1 MQILFSKYL
10 ILALLVLLLPLNA
23 KCKVDTTLPV
33 ELVYFFAE
41 VYEDSVLLKFGT
53 ATEVSNYG
61 FEIQRAQNGL
71 SFEVIGFVDGNGNSN
86 SPKDYTFADSLVD
99 RSGLVYYRLK
109 QIDFNGTSEYS
120 DTISV
125 NFVSN
130 IKLENN
136 SIPDKFDLFQN
147 FPNPFNSMTNFQF
160 NIPQIY
166 DFTFELFD
174 INGQKIKTLFIG
186 ELYPGN
192 YSYQLNMDD
201 FSSGIYLVKFY
212 SKDYSSIKKI
222 LLLK

>member
-160 NIPQIY
+160 NIPQIS